1 MNQHET
7 KKPSEA
13 LWFRQEAMYPPENT
27 LYLYSDQELDVATF
41 TNARQRALGLDL
53 DALAT
58 RSAITQPVEET
69 KKDQG
74 VVATVST
81 DASSHVEQS
90 PSTELSTKK
99 ELISSPSTESTQPP
113 QPKPKTPAT
122 PKISVDTP
130 AASEIT
136 AAAALKQSESAAASS
151 KETSKTTEKSAPS
164 ADLLDILA
172 GKRGPWL
179 IFVVSFLIFA
189 IFSGNR
195 FFRQSD
201 QPHYVF
207 LADALLSGRWHLEDT
222 PAHPVSGRVLDND
235 WAYMYVVQMK
245 NGEVLR
251 GRFRGMYQ
259 GKHRFVDLRKQQ
271 KLLAKGQIKG
281 WKRQYYVSFPPLPAF
296 LMAAPMWLLGKLGLD
311 RMRYNDTAFTLFFAA
326 LTVALFFL
334 LLQRLREWGY
344 SERNTYENALLTA
357 LFGFGTVFFFVAVQG
372 TVWYTA
378 LTLGAFCAVAYV
390 YFGLEARHPFWAG
403 LFLGMAFLCRPLLLL
418 AGIFFVIQLLYD
430 REKGWKNPFSGEV
443 LSKAALFVLP
453 LLAVGA
459 GMMYANFVRFGSPME
474 FGHLYLPAVYDRAL
488 QHGLFGFY
496 WLPRNLYAFF
506 LAPPQFLNKT
516 PYILFNAHGM
526 SLFLTTPLFLYLLFA
541 RSRGQRPL
549 FAALWLSAL
558 FVLLPSL
565 FYQNTGWVTFGNR
578 FSVDY
583 SVFLV
588 VLLAISSIQIK
599 RMFLVL
605 LVWGI
610 VVNAFGALVF
620 GRQFVIDGRTVQF
633 FNDNYYSLNW
643 IHDWLYRTFPF
654 LR

>member
-81 DASSHVEQS
+81 DASSHVAQA

-99 ELISSPSTESTQPP
+99 ELMSSPSTESTQPP

-136 AAAALKQSESAAASS
+136 AAAALKQSESAAASP

-378 LTLGAFCAVAYV
+378 LTLGLFVRWPTCTLVWRRVILFGRACFWGWLFCA
-390 YFGLEARHPFWAG
+390 ARCCCW
-403 LFLGMAFLCRPLLLL
+403 R
-418 AGIFFVIQLLYD
+418 
-430 REKGWKNPFSGEV
+430 
-443 LSKAALFVLP
+443 
-453 LLAVGA
+453 
-459 GMMYANFVRFGSPME
+459 GS
-474 FGHLYLPAVYDRAL
+474 
-488 QHGLFGFY
+488 
-496 WLPRNLYAFF
+496 
-506 LAPPQFLNKT
+506 
-516 PYILFNAHGM
+516 
-526 SLFLTTPLFLYLLFA
+526 SL
-541 RSRGQRPL
+541 
-549 FAALWLSAL
+549 
-558 FVLLPSL
+558 
-565 FYQNTGWVTFGNR
+565 
-578 FSVDY
+578 
-583 SVFLV
+583 
-588 VLLAISSIQIK
+588 
-599 RMFLVL
+599 
-605 LVWGI
+605 
-610 VVNAFGALVF
+610 
-620 GRQFVIDGRTVQF
+620 
-633 FNDNYYSLNW
+633 
-643 IHDWLYRTFPF
+643 
-654 LR
+654 